1 MHTNGAKETGSN
13 ANGHYKEP
21 GTVISCRGMM
31 FALEVPPAGGG
42 RNSCLAA
49 EKLGDKAGGSA
60 GVIQDVTGSL
70 QSNCHPD
77 KSSFSFL
84 PQLLAIEVNTPEKF
98 SSTAD
103 VVIQL
108 LDTNDNVPKFTS
120 HYYVARIPENAPG
133 GSNVLAVTV
142 GWGLPQGLG
151 LGLGAPLKG
160 GLVKSDKPVY
170 LIR

>member
-1 MHTNGAKETGSN
+1 MEQQNPSG
-13 ANGHYKEP
+13 
-21 GTVISCRGMM
+21 
-31 FALEVPPAGGG
+31 
-42 RNSCLAA
+42 
-49 EKLGDKAGGSA
+49 
-60 GVIQDVTGSL
+60 QGSL
-70 QSNCHPD
+70 KCESYFPVRFAQQDGVCGPSQIFQLS
-77 KSSFSFL
+77 SSFSFL
-84 PQLLAIEVNTPEKF
+84 PQLLAIEVSTPEKF

-151 LGLGAPLKG
+151 VGL
-160 GLVKSDKPVY
+160 
-170 LIR
+170 

>member
-1 MHTNGAKETGSN
+1 MEQKKLVPMQMATIRNQALWSVAGG
-13 ANGHYKEP
+13 GR
-21 GTVISCRGMM
+21 GGGMM

-42 RNSCLAA
+42 RNSWLAA
-49 EKLGDKAGGSA
+49 EKMGGKAGGCWGDTETGWDRLSA
-60 GVIQDVTGSL
+60 EQLPSRQVFL
-70 QSNCHPD
+70 
-77 KSSFSFL
+77 FL
-84 PQLLAIEVNTPEKF
+84 PQLLAIEVSTPEKF

-151 LGLGAPLKG
+151 VGL
-160 GLVKSDKPVY
+160 
-170 LIR
+170 